1 MLESAALVAFAAS
14 TDLDRSRM
22 FYQDVLG
29 LTLVSHDDFACVF
42 DASGT
47 MLRVTAVGEL
57 ARAPYTVLGWQVPD
71 ITATTRSLVANG
83 VAFHRYE
90 GMSQDADGIW
100 TAPGGAQIAW
110 FPDPDGNV
118 LSLTQPA

>member
-14 TDLDRSRM
+14 TDLDRSRA

-29 LTLVSHDDFACVF
+29 LTLVSQDDFACVF
-42 DASGT
+42 DAGGT

-71 ITATTRSLVANG
+71 ITPMTRALAAKG
-83 VAFHRYE
+83 VTFHRYD

-100 TAPGGAQIAW
+100 TAPGGARVAW